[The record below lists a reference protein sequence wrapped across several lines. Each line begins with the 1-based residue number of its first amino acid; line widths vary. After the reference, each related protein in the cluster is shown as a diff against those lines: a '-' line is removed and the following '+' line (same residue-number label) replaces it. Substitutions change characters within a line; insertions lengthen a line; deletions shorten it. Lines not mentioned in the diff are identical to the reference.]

1 MQYYTLSPGGFAKIC
16 PTCTKTYTRGLPAL
30 SRKDNIIE
38 TDGRDTDIC
47 SDCGTAEALEDFEIF
62 KISYGS
68 HKIHTF
74 LSPDPKQLEKNNEI
88 V

>member
-16 PTCTKTYTRGLPAL
+16 PMCTKTYTRGLPAL
-30 SRKDNIIE
+30 SRKDNL
-38 TDGRDTDIC
+38 TDIC

>member
-1 MQYYTLSPGGFAKIC
+1 MQYYTLSPAGFAKIC

-30 SRKDNIIE
+30 SRKDNL
-38 TDGRDTDIC
+38 TDIC
-47 SDCGTAEALEDFEIF
+47 SDCGTAEAFEDFEIF

>member
-16 PTCTKTYTRGLPAL
+16 STCTKTYTRGLPAL

-47 SDCGTAEALEDFEIF
+47 SDCGTAEAKDIYINLEM
-62 KISYGS
+62 
-68 HKIHTF
+68 
-74 LSPDPKQLEKNNEI
+74 Q
-88 V
+88 